1 MSFKTAFEPLC
12 SAVDRAEEEYERA
25 WLKLYDYKGA
35 ERLEAIAV
43 ENTLEAC
50 YVSLEAAK
58 KALNDTYYALP
69 K

>member
-1 MSFKTAFEPLC
+1 MTFKTAFAPLC
-12 SAVDRAEEEYERA
+12 NAVDSAEEAYQRA
-25 WLKLYDYKGA
+25 WLNLYDYKGA
-35 ERLEAIAV
+35 EKTDVIAL

-50 YVSLEAAK
+50 DASLEAAK

>member
-1 MSFKTAFEPLC
+1 MPFKTAFKPLC
-12 SAVDRAEEEYERA
+12 NAVDRAEEVYERA

-35 ERLEAIAV
+35 ERPEVIAL

-69 K
+69 E

>member
-12 SAVDRAEEEYERA
+12 SAVNRAEEVYERA
-25 WLKLYDYKGA
+25 WLKLCDYKGA
-35 ERLEAIAV
+35 ERLEAITL
-43 ENTLEAC
+43 ENTLKSC

-58 KALNDTYYALP
+58 KALNDTYYELP